1 MAVKIFAAIDVG
13 SYELNLKIFE
23 FSSGNKMREVD
34 FVRYRLDLGTDSFT
48 RGKLSTDKINEL
60 CKVLTEFSN
69 IMKTY
74 RVTEYKA
81 YGTSAIRETENTK
94 ILLDQIEQRTGIR
107 IDVLSNSEQRF
118 LDYKSVAAKGTDFN
132 KTIEKGTA
140 IVDIGGGSIQIS
152 LFDQD
157 TLVATQNMKLG
168 VLRLQERL
176 QILDVKPS
184 KYELL
189 LDEMIGTQL
198 AVFKRLYL
206 RDREIENVIIVD
218 DYVSTLLQS
227 KKVAS
232 FEGGHIAGEKFE
244 QFIEKIKNSSI
255 DSVIKQYGITEEN
268 LSCLLISSVLI
279 YKAVKI
285 MGAAYIWA
293 PGVTL
298 CDGMAYEYGD
308 NHKLLKSGHDF
319 EADIIACAENIS
331 KRYLGSKRRS
341 ETLDNIS
348 LIIFDSL
355 KRNYGL
361 TPRDR
366 LLLRMAAILH
376 DCGKYISLYNL
387 GICSYNII
395 MATEIIGLSHEER
408 EIVANVVKFN
418 HMDFEYYA
426 QMARETQIDTDAYM
440 RITKLTAILRAANG
454 LDRSHKEKFSNITV
468 FVRESELQIIVHTNE
483 DITLEK
489 GLFKERA
496 DFFEEV
502 FSLRPV
508 IKQKKDI

>member
-1 MAVKIFAAIDVG
+1 MAVRMFAAIDVG

-23 FSSGNKMREVD
+23 FAQGNRMREVD

-48 RGKLSTDKINEL
+48 KGKLSTDKVNEL
-60 CKVLTEFSN
+60 CKVLKEFAS

-94 ILLDQIEQRTGIR
+94 ILLDQVEQRSGIH

-118 LDYKSVAAKGTDFN
+118 LDYKSIASKGADFN
-132 KTIEKGTA
+132 KIIEKGTA

-168 VLRLQERL
+168 VLRMQERL
-176 QILDVKPS
+176 QKLNVKPS
-184 KYELL
+184 KYETL
-189 LDEMIGTQL
+189 LDEMIGAQL
-198 AVFKRLYL
+198 SVFKKLYL
-206 RDREIENVIIVD
+206 KDRQIENVIIVD
-218 DYVSTLLQS
+218 DYVSVLLQS
-227 KKVAS
+227 KKIPS
-232 FEGGHIAGEKFE
+232 FENGYIAGDKFE
-244 QFIEKIKNSSI
+244 QMIDKINHSSI
-255 DSVIKQYGITEEN
+255 ESTLKQYGISEDN
-268 LSCLLISSVLI
+268 LSQLFISAVLI
-279 YKAVKI
+279 RKAVRV
-285 MGAAYIWA
+285 MDASYIWA

-298 CDGMAYEYGD
+298 CDGIAYEYGD
-308 NHKLLKSGHDF
+308 NHKLLKSQRDF
-319 EADIIACAENIS
+319 EEDIIACARNIS
-331 KRYLGSKRRS
+331 KRYMGSRKRS

-348 LIIFDSL
+348 LTIFDSL

-366 LLLRMAAILH
+366 LLLRIAAILH

-408 EIVANVVKFN
+408 KIVASVVKFN
-418 HMDFEYYA
+418 HMEFEYYS
-426 QMARETQIDTDAYM
+426 QMVRETEIDADAYM

-454 LDRSHKEKFSNITV
+454 LDRSHKEKFSNISV
-468 FVRESELQIIVHTNE
+468 SVKESELQIMVHTNE

-489 GLFKERA
+489 GLFNERA